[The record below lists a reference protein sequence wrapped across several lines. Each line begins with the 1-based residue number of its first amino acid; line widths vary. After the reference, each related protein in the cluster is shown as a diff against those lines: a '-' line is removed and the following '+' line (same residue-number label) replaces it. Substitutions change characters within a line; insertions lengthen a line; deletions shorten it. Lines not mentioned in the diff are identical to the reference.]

1 MHFCDK
7 KKCLTELTTV
17 INNNLLAGLAVLG
30 AIGLD
35 LLDNVHALNNL
46 SEDNVPVVQPG
57 GLHGR
62 QEELGA
68 IGVGASVSHRED
80 AWRL

>member
-1 MHFCDK
+1 MI
-7 KKCLTELTTV
+7 KKCLTELTAV
-17 INNNLLAGLAVLG
+17 IDADLLAGLSVLRAV
-30 AIGLD
+30 GLD
-35 LLDNVHALNNL
+35 LLDNVHALDNL
-46 SEDNVPVVQPG
+46 SEDDVPVVQPG

-80 AWRL
+80 A